1 MKKLVLL
8 IIFVLSPLVV
18 NVESKASTA
27 PNTVGTEDSRISGCQ
42 DISPKFKDL
51 QYKEFVIPAGSE
63 WSQCLKFINHTDE
76 VGLLFERASLE
87 EYSQS
92 YIEIIPP
99 YARDASTKKYKDI
112 YPTIKVKPASVR
124 RAIINL
130 TDEAGV
136 EVDAT
141 IVARFSLTP
150 AHFDRK
156 MIVFYELTGTGSTL
170 ASIAIVENKNVDGIL
185 K

>member
-1 MKKLVLL
+1 MKGLVLL
-8 IIFVLSPLVV
+8 IIFILSPLVV
-18 NVESKASTA
+18 NAEPKESTV
-27 PNTVGTEDSRISGCQ
+27 PNVVGSEDSRISGCQ
-42 DISPKFKDL
+42 NISPKFNGL
-51 QYKEFVIPAGSE
+51 QYKEFIIPAESE

-87 EYSQS
+87 AYSQS

-99 YARDASTKKYKDI
+99 PYVRDESTKKYKDI

-130 TDEAGV
+130 TDEAGA

-156 MIVFYELTGTGSTL
+156 MVIFYELTGTGSTL
-170 ASIAIVENKNVDGIL
+170 AGIAIVEK
-185 K
+185 